1 MSNAANQDDQLLVA
15 IQKQSAMVRVR
26 GRGSFKNAPALKR
39 FGASAIEKGCAQLVL
54 DMDEC
59 HSLDSTFMGVLA
71 GLALR
76 LHHEC
81 GGRLIAI
88 NLTPKT
94 LSLLDTLGLT
104 RLIEAY
110 AVGADPAA
118 VSAMLSE
125 ALEVTGLADVAVDR
139 KVTLE
144 TMLEAHQ
151 TLVDAVPDNLTR
163 FKDVLTY
170 LTQDLK
176 QIEG

>member
-1 MSNAANQDDQLLVA
+1 MSYAVTQEDQLLVA
-15 IQKQSAMVRVR
+15 IHKQCAMVRVR
-26 GRGSFKNAPALKR
+26 GRGSFKNAPTLKR
-39 FGASAIEKGCAQLVL
+39 FGVSAIEKGCAQIVL

-59 HSLDSTFMGVLA
+59 HSMDSTFMGVLA

-76 LHHEC
+76 LHRESA
-81 GGRLIAI
+81 GQLVAI

-104 RLIEAY
+104 RLIEAHE
-110 AVGADPAA
+110 VGAAA
-118 VSAMLSE
+118 V
-125 ALEVTGLADVAVDR
+125 ALAASLGDIFDVAGLVEDAPDR
-139 KVTLE
+139 RVTLE
-144 TMLEAHQ
+144 TMIEAHQ
-151 TLVDAVPDNLTR
+151 NLVDATPDNLTR